1 MPAPQLPSTLA
12 TELRDSVAFT
22 AGAGYARRSIA
33 EQLRQR
39 AGHIEVLQ
47 EAFPS
52 NPGYRLTATELR
64 RLADQ
69 IEVAQ

>member
-1 MPAPQLPSTLA
+1 M
-12 TELRDSVAFT
+12 AFT

>member
-1 MPAPQLPSTLA
+1 MTAPNPSTFA
-12 TELRDSVAFT
+12 TELCDSVAFS
-22 AGAGYARRSIA
+22 AGAGYARRTIA

-52 NPGYRLTATELR
+52 NHGYRRTATELR

-69 IEVAQ
+69 IEAAQ